1 MSFRMLLW
9 EECVEVIQYLY
20 TTADTQSAVGST
32 ITPNTV
38 QPPMYSSQA
47 GQKNTITLSVM
58 DDLAHM

>member
-1 MSFRMLLW
+1 MNFRMLLW

-38 QPPMYSSQA
+38 RGLQPPSQA

-58 DDLAHM
+58 DDLAYM

>member
-1 MSFRMLLW
+1 MLLW

-38 QPPMYSSQA
+38 RGLQPPMYSSQA